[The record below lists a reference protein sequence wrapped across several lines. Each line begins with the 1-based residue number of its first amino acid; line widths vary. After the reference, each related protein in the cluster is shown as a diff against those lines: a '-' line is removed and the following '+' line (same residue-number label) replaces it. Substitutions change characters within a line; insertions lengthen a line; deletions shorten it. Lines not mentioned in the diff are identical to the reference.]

1 MMNVEIRWRGNMHF
15 QSCTPSGHLF
25 SLDAASEVGGENKG
39 PRPTEI
45 LLSAVGTCSAIDI
58 VEILKKMRLNI
69 EEFSMDV
76 SGDRAEDHPR
86 RFTRVH
92 MHYRLNGDLPE
103 DKVRRAVK
111 LSLEKYCSV
120 SNSLNAEITAS
131 FEING
136 TRFEL

>member
-1 MMNVEIRWRGNMHF
+1 MNVEIRWQGNMHF
-15 QSCTPSGHLF
+15 ESLTPSGHRF
-25 SLDAASEVGGENKG
+25 PLDAAPEAGGENKG
-39 PRPTEI
+39 PRPTEV

-58 VEILKKMRLNI
+58 VEILKKMRLQV
-69 EEFSMDV
+69 ESFSMEIQ
-76 SGDRAEDHPR
+76 GERAEEHPR

-103 DKVRRAVK
+103 NKVRRAVN

-120 SNSLNAEITAS
+120 SHSLNAEITAS

-136 TRFEL
+136 HRYPL